1 MEPGQ
6 LVSQPIGKAGHP
18 FLSRVSLRSL
28 ASRIGLLFPRN
39 ARSEAV
45 ETALHLD
52 ATPEEVWEGIIFYEE
67 VPRRPPWFL
76 RIFLPRPIRTDGEK
90 MRVGAIVLCT
100 YDGGHLLKRITAV
113 EPARLVR
120 FDVLEQR
127 LGVEDCVSMSQGS
140 YEIRAAEAGS
150 EVVLTTHYR
159 GRLRPRR
166 LWRPLERSLAHR
178 LHRHILDGM
187 RATLAACAA
196 EPHMGRVVMSSVEI
210 REVGRLAARSR
221 RPAPGRAASP

>member
-6 LVSQPIGKAGHP
+6 LIAHPVVRAGDP
-18 FLSRVSLRSL
+18 SVPRFSLRNL
-28 ASRIGLLFPRN
+28 ASRVGLLFPRN
-39 ARSEAV
+39 AQSETV
-45 ETALHLD
+45 ETALHFQ
-52 ATPEEVWEGIIFYEE
+52 ATPEEVWQGILFYEE

-90 MRVGAIVLCT
+90 MRVGAIVLCA

-127 LGVEDCVSMSQGS
+127 LGVEDCVSMSRGS
-140 YEIRAAEAGS
+140 YAIRAAEDGS
-150 EVVLTTHYR
+150 EIVLTTHYR
-159 GRLRPRR
+159 GHLRPRR

-187 RATLAACAA
+187 RATLAA
-196 EPHMGRVVMSSVEI
+196 GRS
-210 REVGRLAARSR
+210 
-221 RPAPGRAASP
+221 APGRRALIPPP

>member
-1 MEPGQ
+1 MRSREI
-6 LVSQPIGKAGHP
+6 VSQHTGKAQDSSLP
-18 FLSRVSLRSL
+18 RVSLRNL

-52 ATPEEVWEGIIFYEE
+52 ATPEEVWRGILFYEE
-67 VPRRPPWFL
+67 VPRRPVWFL
-76 RIFLPRPIRTDGEK
+76 RVFLPRPIRTDGEK
-90 MRVGAIVLCT
+90 MRVGAIVRCT

-113 EPARLVR
+113 EPAHRVR

-140 YEIRAAEAGS
+140 YEIRATGDHS

-166 LWRPLERSLAHR
+166 LWRQLERRLAHR

-187 RATLAACAA
+187 RATLAVGAA
-196 EPHMGRVVMSSVEI
+196 EPHVERGSSW
-210 REVGRLAARSR
+210 ATWKHR
-221 RPAPGRAASP
+221 RWGH